1 LLVVPVLA
9 SFFFRRGLHEWDN
22 PLLRLFRPVYGL
34 ILHGL
39 LKARWAVAAACVVL
53 VAGVIVIIVPRLGFE
68 FLPYMDEGVIWVRAN
83 FPEGTSLEQTSAFGK
98 RIRDIVL
105 EFEDIKFISVQSG
118 RNDSGTDPFPPSRM
132 EIMIGP
138 YPRETWKQFRTKSE
152 LIKALGDVLR
162 SEFPTT
168 RFNFTQPIIDS
179 VTEDANG
186 TSANLAIEFSGPS
199 LDVLR
204 GLALKTVD
212 LLKQV
217 RGAIDV

>member
-53 VAGVIVIIVPRLGFE
+53 VAGVIVIVVPRLGFE
-68 FLPYMDEGVIWVRAN
+68 FLPYMDEGVLWVRAN
-83 FPEGTSLEQTSAFGK
+83 FPEGTSLEQTSAFGA
-98 RIRDIVL
+98 RIREIAL
-105 EFEDIKFISVQSG
+105 EFPDIEFISVPAG

-138 YPRETWKQFRTKSE
+138 LPRERWTQFTTKQE
-152 LIKALGDVLR
+152 LIAALGGRLR
-162 SEFPTT
+162 AEFPTT

-179 VTEDANG
+179 VTEDTNG
-186 TSANLAIEFSGPS
+186 
-199 LDVLR
+199 
-204 GLALKTVD
+204 
-212 LLKQV
+212 
-217 RGAIDV
+217 